1 MRTHPE
7 AERCLQCKT
16 APNLKIIS
24 LALAKYAR
32 QRAQVLLRIVI
43 IGQVFDTRPH
53 HYKPPVVD
61 LNSLKTAIQAI
72 FATATQ
78 AIFANVVA
86 CGTAELGEVAELSHR
101 HEVSV
106 GVVLDISKAITEYDD
121 GSDLSLSQISQL
133 V

>member
-1 MRTHPE
+1 M
-7 AERCLQCKT
+7 
-16 APNLKIIS
+16 
-24 LALAKYAR
+24 
-32 QRAQVLLRIVI
+32 
-43 IGQVFDTRPH
+43 
-53 HYKPPVVD
+53 D